1 MLDVMQ
7 TAALPEYWPP
17 VRYSDHWNSSHFSED
32 GKAYVQ
38 AICYDRDP
46 SLPVKY
52 KKPTYEVVCITCNS
66 PYAPAP
72 DRYEEWRTGM
82 CRQCFTKS
90 RHRERVAARKK
101 KQIVDGKVEEVG
113 NEKRKR

>member
-1 MLDVMQ
+1 MLDD
-7 TAALPEYWPP
+7 TL
-17 VRYSDHWNSSHFSED
+17 RDSDHWNSSHFSED

-38 AICYDRDP
+38 AM
-46 SLPVKY
+46 Y
-52 KKPTYEVVCITCNS
+52 KKPTYGVVCITCNS